1 VALLARERKKEN
13 QNFSTTKKV
22 IRTSCILIKPA
33 DMHAC
38 KLLRHQLANGDL
50 ERNTN
55 RIDSVVEMENRENV
69 GRGT

>member
-1 VALLARERKKEN
+1 
-13 QNFSTTKKV
+13 
-22 IRTSCILIKPA
+22 
-33 DMHAC
+33 MHAC

-69 GRGT
+69 GRGTKPNSANLEQGGPFCFLRARHRSMENWKIIGWS